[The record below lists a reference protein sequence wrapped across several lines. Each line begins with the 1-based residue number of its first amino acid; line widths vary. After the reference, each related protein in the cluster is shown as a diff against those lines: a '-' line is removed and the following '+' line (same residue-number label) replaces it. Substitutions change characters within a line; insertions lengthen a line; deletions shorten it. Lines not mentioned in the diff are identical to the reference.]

1 MTYPHFHIVTIHIS
15 TFCGNVVDNPVFFL
29 FFIHKWAFSAFFFR
43 LFISGIFINNIV
55 IHNLINIFPEFD
67 KFEQFLHLY

>member
-15 TFCGNVVDNPVFFL
+15 TFCGNVVDN
-29 FFIHKWAFSAFFFR
+29 IHKWAFSAFFIR
-43 LFISGIFINNIV
+43 LFVSGIFIKNIV